1 MGLSLKTVSRHENPP
16 NWILYCN
23 MWAQCIINHQPWW
36 TVKSVPNR
44 SKDLSWR
51 AGSVDLAICPRR
63 EACGSSE
70 HQHRLPRRSSSCFS
84 STAALYLNLDQHTP
98 NLTHVWNKERR
109 SWTLMHVSGPTHTP
123 SHSHR
128 RMLAQLCIMFLH
140 SNIYSLE
147 VVLLRHKR
155 PIEQHILL
163 SMALIGSAL
172 HIYDYQH
179 YSSYR
184 VKSCNV

>member
-1 MGLSLKTVSRHENPP
+1 MK
-16 NWILYCN
+16 ILQTEFYIAISGHN
-23 MWAQCIINHQPWW
+23 ASSIINPDELWSQCLTDPKSLVGQQVAW
-36 TVKSVPNR
+36 TW
-44 SKDLSWR
+44 LSAR
-51 AGSVDLAICPRR
+51 GGRPVVRQSTNIGSLG
-63 EACGSSE
+63 EAPAASAV
-70 HQHRLPRRSSSCFS
+70 RLPSIWTWT
-84 STAALYLNLDQHTP
+84 STAPYTP

-123 SHSHR
+123 SHR

-147 VVLLRHKR
+147 VVLLNHKR